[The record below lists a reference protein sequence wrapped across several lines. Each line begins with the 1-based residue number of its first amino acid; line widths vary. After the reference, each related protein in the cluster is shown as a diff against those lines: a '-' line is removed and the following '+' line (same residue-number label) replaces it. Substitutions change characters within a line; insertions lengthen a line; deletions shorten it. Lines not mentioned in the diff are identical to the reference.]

1 MIQFKNQERMI
12 LMAWELNSDRPIY
25 TQILEIIQTRIIS
38 GTYKPGEKLPSVR
51 ELAAQAS
58 VNPNTMQ
65 KAFAELEK
73 SGLITTQRGSG
84 RSVTEDTIMIE
95 QVQKQIAV
103 LQIKNFF
110 EKMKELGYDNDHIL
124 KLVEETI
131 EGGI

>member
-1 MIQFKNQERMI
+1 
-12 LMAWELNSDRPIY
+12 
-25 TQILEIIQTRIIS
+25 
-38 GTYKPGEKLPSVR
+38 
-51 ELAAQAS
+51 
-58 VNPNTMQ
+58 
-65 KAFAELEK
+65 
-73 SGLITTQRGSG
+73 
-84 RSVTEDTIMIE
+84 MIE

>member
-1 MIQFKNQERMI
+1 
-12 LMAWELNSDRPIY
+12 MAWEFNSDRPIY

-38 GTYKPGEKLPSVR
+38 GIYKPGEKLPSVR

-131 EGGI
+131 EGGIQ

>member
-1 MIQFKNQERMI
+1 
-12 LMAWELNSDRPIY
+12 MAWELNSDRPIY

-38 GTYKPGEKLPSVR
+38 GIYKPGEKLPSVR

-131 EGGI
+131 EGGIQ

>member
-1 MIQFKNQERMI
+1 
-12 LMAWELNSDRPIY
+12 MAWELTSDRPIY

-38 GTYKPGEKLPSVR
+38 GIYKPGEKLPSVR